1 MTEPLRAGPDTRVTL
16 HFSVRLMDGT
26 EMDSTFGGQPA
37 SFVWGDESLLPGFER
52 ALLGLKAGD
61 KRSVYIEA
69 DKGFGA
75 YNPDNIQQ
83 FRQDE
88 FAQDMTLETGVVVS
102 FRDASGAEL
111 PGVIG
116 AGLDERQRLFHFV
129 GGDEVAFNL
138 TAHAV
143 LDGLHAPLQGVVAD
157 VQHVDGAPRQGAHMR
172 DATAHLAGADDAD
185 LLNLIR
191 HYFLISTLRCA
202 RPRSGLYAGIRLFA
216 LAQ

>member
-1 MTEPLRAGPDTRVTL
+1 MTDQLRAGPDTRVTL
-16 HFSVRLMDGT
+16 HFAVRLMDGT
-26 EMDSTFGGQPA
+26 EMDSTFTGQPA

-88 FAQDMTLETGVVVS
+88 FAEGMTLEAGVVVS

-111 PGVIG
+111 PGVVSLIE
-116 AGLDERQRLFHFV
+116 DNWV
-129 GGDEVAFNL
+129 TVDFN
-138 TAHAV
+138 H
-143 LDGLHAPLQGVVAD
+143 P
-157 VQHVDGAPRQGAHMR
+157 
-172 DATAHLAGADDAD
+172 LAGRD
-185 LLNLIR
+185 LTFEVEILTVER
-191 HYFLISTLRCA
+191 DVPEQPVT
-202 RPRSGLYAGIRLFA
+202 IRL
-216 LAQ
+216 